1 MSILTDPPPAMPH
14 VALTLC
20 QLAFGGLH
28 VSSKTALLYLPPFTF
43 GALRVLLA
51 LPALWIFSRAV
62 EPGPHPCRLRDI
74 LVHLFLGIT
83 GITGPQGLIFV
94 GVRLTSPD
102 VVAIF
107 QPTIPVWVALF
118 TAVLG
123 LEKFTFRKGLGICFA
138 VSGALVMLDVTH
150 IDLHSAQTVGMLVM
164 LAQVFSYSVFIVAL
178 AEYLKRVPRPFSVF
192 CRASTAGAA
201 ALTAIATTEAQAVD
215 WIRVPISAWVILL
228 YCALGVSF
236 VAHASVS

>member
-28 VSSKTALLYLPPFTF
+28 GAFSQFYFFTYVAHVCIWILLWLHKAVLGCGAWPTEQHFVYHLTAASALAVSSKTALLYLPPFTF

-51 LPALWIFSRAV
+51 LPALWIFARAV

-107 QPTIPVWVALF
+107 QPTIPVWVALL

-123 LEKFTFRKGLGICFA
+123 LEKFTFRKVLHLCITSIQCCCP
-138 VSGALVMLDVTH
+138 ALLDECRSRTR
-150 IDLHSAQTVGMLVM
+150 T
-164 LAQVFSYSVFIVAL
+164 AL
-178 AEYLKRVPRPFSVF
+178 ILKR
-192 CRASTAGAA
+192 CAGARNMFRSF
-201 ALTAIATTEAQAVD
+201 
-215 WIRVPISAWVILL
+215 WSARD
-228 YCALGVSF
+228 A
-236 VAHASVS
+236 